1 MVKLVNALGA
11 EKVLPPT
18 IMLKRVPLDIVVP
31 SQALVGA
38 PGEIRTGRSTLAA
51 RRFSLEGRIYYP
63 DRAQIEQEFDSLAT
77 FLMRVPLQVYRRS
90 EHDRFLFAYPTGAPQ
105 DWIDH
110 GAELALSVPMVAL
123 DPYWRGPE
131 ATAEVTGTQTIEVEG
146 SAPTLPVIKT
156 AGAETAVT
164 ISNAATGQSIVVTGL
179 SSAGIIEIDC
189 ANYTCTVGGAG
200 RLDLIDDDWFA
211 SGFELRP
218 GENEITTTKPIE
230 LVYRPRWY

>member
-18 IMLKRVPLDIVVP
+18 IALKRVPLDIAVP
-31 SQALVGA
+31 SQTL
-38 PGEIRTGRSTLAA
+38 PGRSGEVKTGRSTLAA
-51 RRFSLEGRIYYP
+51 RRFSLEGRIYDP

-110 GAELALSVPMVAL
+110 GAELALSVPLVAL
-123 DPYWRGPE
+123 DPYWYGPQT
-131 ATAEVTGTQTIEVEG
+131 TAEVSGTQTIEVGG

-164 ISNAATGQSIVVTGL
+164 VSNATTGQSIVVTGL
-179 SSAGIIEIDC
+179 SVAGVIEVDC
-189 ANYTCTVGGAG
+189 ANFTVTVGGAG
-200 RLDLIDDDWFA
+200 ALDHVNESWFA